1 MSQNTITFEMGGRID
16 IKQFNQGISACTR
29 LILALTGKEKVD
41 WVVEDLQPGSA
52 TTTWRG
58 EGAAPAV
65 IEGIV
70 RQYEKI
76 SKGLANEEDIPVDT
90 KRQRKAVDAV
100 VKVAGSVEYVRLE
113 TPESS
118 VIFCGNGA
126 VPTKP
131 ATTIAVGA
139 VTGKVQVLSSRGRLR
154 FNLYDTVHDQAVSC
168 YLRPGQEELMREA
181 WGQRAIVSG
190 QVTRDAATG
199 RPIALRQISGVE
211 ILEDAAPGAYRAAR
225 GVVPW
230 KPGDRLPEEVIR
242 ELRDA

>member
-1 MSQNTITFEMGGRID
+1 MSPNTITFEMGGRVD
-16 IKQFNQGISACTR
+16 LKQFNQGISACTR
-29 LILALTGKEKVD
+29 LILALTGKEKVE

-58 EGAAPAV
+58 EGASPAV

-76 SKGLANEEDIPVDT
+76 SKGLAGQEDLPVTT
-90 KRQRKAVDAV
+90 KRQRKAVGAV
-100 VKVAGSVEYVRLE
+100 MEVAALVEYVRLE

-118 VIFCGNGA
+118 FVVCGNGT

-139 VTGKVQVLSSRGRLR
+139 VTGRVQVLSSRGRLR
-154 FNLYDTVHDQAVSC
+154 FNLYDPVHDKAISC

-190 QVTRDAATG
+190 QVTRDAATA
-199 RPIALRQISGVE
+199 RPIAIRQISGLE
-211 ILEDAAPGAYRAAR
+211 ILEAAAPGSYSEAR
-225 GVVPW
+225 GAVPW
-230 KPGDRLPEEVIR
+230 KPGDRLPEEIIR